1 MQEFGTGS
9 LAELVRS
16 AHDFAARTPGVPADG
31 GYEKIERAAERV
43 ARASLAG
50 LPQDDD
56 FVGELAAIFTDGL
69 AVVALEEAAVSREE
83 RHRGTRAK
91 GLTE

>member
-1 MQEFGTGS
+1 M
-9 LAELVRS
+9 
-16 AHDFAARTPGVPADG
+16 PADG
-31 GYEKIERAAERV
+31 GYERVERAAERV
-43 ARASLAG
+43 ARAALAG

-56 FVGELAAIFTDGL
+56 FVGELAGIFTSGL